1 MNTGT
6 LQTLKRHYGPAENRP
21 VAIIRKMELPGNT
34 ELRTGQ
40 HEQLV
45 EAGEHAEYQVI
56 VVQARRVT
64 VQVGHGLHSHRCK
77 GDHVVLLVLDCAASH
92 LHETATNSVLEAP
105 GPLASYSLNIRDSK
119 QLAVLPEDLA
129 QDAAG
134 VVCPSKNHIVC
145 TPTAFPPT
153 DLHATG
159 GAKAF
164 AILPQALAQNA
175 AGVFRPAATLA
186 TWLWPL
192 RRLSSLTSEKTR
204 KNLCTSGWLSA
215 TLLLVSQAF

>member
-21 VAIIRKMELPGNT
+21 VAMIRKMELPGDT

-45 EAGEHAEYQVI
+45 EAGEHAGDQVI

-64 VQVGHGLHSHRCK
+64 VQVGHGLHNHHCE
-77 GDHVVLLVLDCAASH
+77 GDHVVLLVLDRAASH
-92 LHETATNSVLEAP
+92 LHGTATNSVLEAP
-105 GPLASYSLNIRDSK
+105 GPLASYGLNIRDSK

-134 VVCPSKNHIVC
+134 VVCPSKNPTVC
-145 TPTAFPPT
+145 TPTAFPPPG
-153 DLHATG
+153 LHTTE
-159 GAKAF
+159 GAEEL
-164 AILPQALAQNA
+164 AILPQDLAQDA
-175 AGVFRPAATLA
+175 TRAFRPTETLA
-186 TWLWPL
+186 TWLRPL
-192 RRLSSLTSEKTR
+192 RRLPSLTSEKTR

-215 TLLLVSQAF
+215 TLPLVSQAF